1 MKDQEHQAEGVGVVT
16 GAAGGMGSAAAA
28 RLAARGWPMVL
39 CDLEAARL
47 EEVARPLRSGGL
59 KVEVIA
65 GDIAAPSYPAR
76 LIAALGERPVRA
88 LIDTAGL
95 SPSMAD
101 AQRIWE
107 VNFAATVRLVDAVRP
122 RMAEGGCAV
131 LISSMSAHML
141 ISPKADAA
149 LNELFSESGLF
160 SESRSAGWPELART
174 PEMAYPLSKL
184 AVIRLVQRQAG
195 AFGTK
200 ARIVSI
206 SPGLIDTSMGRAEMA
221 VHPQMSDMLN
231 RTPLGRLGLADEIA
245 SVAVFLCSAEASY
258 ISGCDIR
265 VDGGTT
271 AALRL

>member
-1 MKDQEHQAEGVGVVT
+1 MKDEEHQAGVGVVT

-39 CDLEAARL
+39 CDLDADRL
-47 EEVARPLRSGGL
+47 EEVARPLRSAGL

-76 LIAALGERPVRA
+76 LIAALGERSVKA
-88 LIDTAGL
+88 FIHTAGL

-101 AQRIWE
+101 PQRIWE
-107 VNFAATVRLVDAVRP
+107 VNFAATLRLVDAVRP

-131 LISSMSAHML
+131 LISSMSAHMVV
-141 ISPKADAA
+141 SPKAEAA
-149 LNELFSESGLF
+149 LSELFSESG
-160 SESRSAGWPELART
+160 SAGWPELART

-184 AVIRLVQRQAG
+184 AVIRLVQRQAA

-206 SPGLIDTSMGRAEMA
+206 SPGLIDTGMGRAEMA
-221 VHPQMSDMLN
+221 VHPQMTDMLN

-258 ISGCDIR
+258 VSGCDIR